1 MSFNC
6 SGKFSSVKNW
16 EELNG
21 SIYNIRKRGH
31 LKTVCFQNTVLT
43 KGKKKKKN
51 SVRRDGV
58 TGEK

>member
-43 KGKKKKKN
+43 KGKKKKKKI
-51 SVRRDGV
+51 V
-58 TGEK
+58 